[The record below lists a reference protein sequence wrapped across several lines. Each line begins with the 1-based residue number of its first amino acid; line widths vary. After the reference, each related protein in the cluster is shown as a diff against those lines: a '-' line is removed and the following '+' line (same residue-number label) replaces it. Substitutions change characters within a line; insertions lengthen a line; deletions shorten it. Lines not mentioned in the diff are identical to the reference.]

1 MLMIM
6 CGCQTQWKTP
16 LSLLKFF
23 SVFLAVLSPY
33 RVPFST
39 QPSRCRELNNRRASW
54 RELKK
59 ILVIAVQFE
68 WSAAGLECA
77 SSGSMHCVVM

>member
-1 MLMIM
+1 MFLMM

-23 SVFLAVLSPY
+23 SVFLVVLSLY

-39 QPSRCRELNNRRASW
+39 QPSRCPELNNRRASW
-54 RELKK
+54 RKLKK
-59 ILVIAVQFE
+59 IHVIPIQFE
-68 WSAAGLECA
+68 WSAADWSARDPALYTA
-77 SSGSMHCVVM
+77 S